1 METFVLLISMWG
13 NDGLDWVYMGNQYV
27 YNTPMTEVECTRIA
41 EESSWTRWENNQ
53 FYRISIEC
61 VPNNK
66 SGA

>member
-66 SGA
+66 NGA